1 MTPMLEIKLS
11 GSLAA
16 VGFVTAVVCAVLYFM
31 RLPIFA
37 ETTVSW
43 IFVIGLIAALSRA
56 RRLKSILRRAS
67 RSAGGEPLRSEHR

>member
-43 IFVIGLIAALSRA
+43 IFVIGLIALGIGALA
-56 RRLKSILRRAS
+56 MILRS
-67 RSAGGEPLRSEHR
+67 IWSDPS